1 MTVEIQA
8 ERPITYVSAPTGFK
22 VKGHQETDGSKL
34 SNHLW
39 IEKAIIGTGS
49 LTNDED
55 LAFFYRTLDMEVPV
69 LYC

>member
-1 MTVEIQA
+1 MIVEIAA
-8 ERPITYVSAPTGFK
+8 EKPITYVSAPTGFK
-22 VKGHQETDGSKL
+22 VKGHHETDGSKL

-39 IEKAIIGTGS
+39 IEKAVTETGS